1 MRMKNATRYFAAWIA
16 LLAMLCAMVAPSIS
30 HAVSASRGDI
40 FVEMCGI
47 SGTKLVAIS
56 GDPSEQSTHAA
67 PEHCKLCSMHGES
80 YALPSHMQAAMFP
93 VGVGERYPFL
103 FFQSSSP
110 LAVWSPVQSR
120 APPAGV

>member
-1 MRMKNATRYFAAWIA
+1 MKNATRHFAAWVA
-16 LLAMLCAMVAPSIS
+16 MLAMLCAMVAPSIF
-30 HAVSASRGDI
+30 HAVAAARGEV

-56 GDPSEQSTHAA
+56 GDPSEQPTPSA
-67 PEHCKLCSMHGES
+67 PDHCKLCSMHGET
-80 YALPSHMQAAMFP
+80 YALPSSMQAAMFP
-93 VGVGERYPFL
+93 ADAGERYPFL

-120 APPAGV
+120 APPASI